1 MKITD
6 AVKKATLPALIL
18 LIASLLAAGVLV
30 APVLAQH
37 AGHGGAPAQSPA
49 AEPEDEEEGPIVD
62 IPLDK
67 QQLIG
72 VKTVAAEVRPLHKT
86 IRTVGRVAYNERRL
100 ATINTKFEGWIETL
114 HADYAGKYVK
124 KGEPLAELYSPELLA
139 TQQEF
144 LSLIAGARGGNTTG
158 RDDDLGRL
166 RTQDTEAIIAGA
178 RERLRLFDITDEQIR
193 QIEQTGKAVRTLTIH
208 SPVNGY
214 VIRKMAF
221 QGTRVMP
228 GDALFDV
235 ADLSTVWIISDIYE
249 YELSLVREGQK
260 ARISLSYFPGREFVS
275 PIEYVYPT
283 LSGET
288 RTAKVRFTIPNPGG
302 RLMPQMFT
310 NVEVK
315 INLGRRLAI
324 PEDAV
329 IDTGVRQVVYVDQGD
344 GYFEHRVVTLGLRAD
359 GMVEVLKG
367 LAAGENVASA
377 AVFLIDSEAKL
388 RGIVQ

>member
-124 KGEPLAELYSPELLA
+124 KGEPLAELAAGVPEPHRR
-139 TQQEF
+139 
-144 LSLIAGARGGNTTG
+144 GARGEY
-158 RDDDLGRL
+158 D
-166 RTQDTEAIIAGA
+166 
-178 RERLRLFDITDEQIR
+178 R
-193 QIEQTGKAVRTLTIH
+193 Q
-208 SPVNGY
+208 
-214 VIRKMAF
+214 
-221 QGTRVMP
+221 
-228 GDALFDV
+228 
-235 ADLSTVWIISDIYE
+235 
-249 YELSLVREGQK
+249 
-260 ARISLSYFPGREFVS
+260 
-275 PIEYVYPT
+275 
-283 LSGET
+283 
-288 RTAKVRFTIPNPGG
+288 
-302 RLMPQMFT
+302 
-310 NVEVK
+310 
-315 INLGRRLAI
+315 GRRSRA
-324 PEDAV
+324 PENA
-329 IDTGVRQVVYVDQGD
+329 GHRGD
-344 GYFEHRVVTLGLRAD
+344 HCRGPGAP
-359 GMVEVLKG
+359 
-367 LAAGENVASA
+367 
-377 AVFLIDSEAKL
+377 EAL
-388 RGIVQ
+388 